1 METLIIGKPAVNTYL
16 PLQEFPKEGD
26 LFYIK
31 SKNESVGNVGAT
43 AACLL
48 AKWGMS
54 VHFTG
59 VVGNDSY
66 AEKIRDTLKSF
77 RIDTKYLET
86 QFKDG
91 TATNYIILNNK
102 TGISSKILFNNP
114 EIELTKYKYD
124 FIPDWAIIDGTDR
137 AGAYALLNN
146 NGTVKTVYYGSVGDK
161 DSIALSKRCT
171 WVVCT
176 QLFAEM
182 LTKSSCDGT
191 AEGYVEL
198 YQKIVD
204 SVGKGNYIV
213 ILNNHKILYTE
224 NGQVKML
231 PEMKMNVADYSSFD
245 AVFVGAFTFAIQN
258 GVDIDKSIK
267 LAEMAA
273 ALSLTKIGETT
284 ALPEIDEVL
293 DNSGLRDKILK
304 NNNQTQESPQ
314 PTTVEQNIIGTS
326 NNNIGYQN
334 SVASNEQVPSP
345 INYQNNVSNNTNV
358 YNNEAPIQQETNMF
372 DMPQQVTQTPVQQE
386 TNMFDNPN
394 V

>member
-66 AEKIRDTLKSF
+66 AEKVRDTLKSF

-86 QFKDG
+86 QFTEG

-102 TGISSKILFNNP
+102 TGISSKISFNNP
-114 EIELTKYKYD
+114 DIELSKYKYD

-171 WVVCT
+171 WVICT

-191 AEGYVEL
+191 AEGYVDL

-231 PEMKMNVADYSSFD
+231 PEMKINVADYSSFD
-245 AVFVGAFTFAIQN
+245 AIFVGAFTFAIQN

-293 DNSGLRDKILK
+293 DNSGLRDKILNT
-304 NNNQTQESPQ
+304 NNKPVENSE

-326 NNNIGYQN
+326 NNNIVYQN
-334 SVASNEQVPSP
+334 QNNINEQVSMPTA
-345 INYQNNVSNNTNV
+345 NQNNIPAR
-358 YNNEAPIQQETNMF
+358 EDTNMF
-372 DMPQQVTQTPVQQE
+372 DMPQQVTASPVQEVKE

>member
-102 TGISSKILFNNP
+102 TGVSSKILFNNP

-326 NNNIGYQN
+326 NNNIDYLN
-334 SVASNEQVPSP
+334 SVASNEQAPSP
-345 INYQNNVSNNTNV
+345 INYQNNVSNNANI

-372 DMPQQVTQTPVQQE
+372 D
-386 TNMFDNPN
+386 NPN

>member
-326 NNNIGYQN
+326 NNNINYQN
-334 SVASNEQVPSP
+334 SVASNEQAPSP
-345 INYQNNVSNNTNV
+345 INYQNNVSNNTNI

>member
-77 RIDTKYLET
+77 RIDTIYLET

-102 TGISSKILFNNP
+102 TGVSSKILFNNP

-191 AEGYVEL
+191 AEGYGEL

-326 NNNIGYQN
+326 NNNIDYLN
-334 SVASNEQVPSP
+334 SVASNEQAPSP
-345 INYQNNVSNNTNV
+345 INYQNNVSNNANI

-372 DMPQQVTQTPVQQE
+372 D
-386 TNMFDNPN
+386 NPN

>member
-182 LTKSSCDGT
+182 LTKTSCDGT

-314 PTTVEQNIIGTS
+314 QTTVEQNIIGTS
-326 NNNIGYQN
+326 NNNIDYQN
-334 SVASNEQVPSP
+334 SVASNEQAPSP
-345 INYQNNVSNNTNV
+345 INYQNNVSNNANI

>member
-326 NNNIGYQN
+326 NNNIDYQN

-345 INYQNNVSNNTNV
+345 INYQNNVSNNANI

>member
-182 LTKSSCDGT
+182 LTKTSCDGT

-326 NNNIGYQN
+326 NNNIDYQN
-334 SVASNEQVPSP
+334 SVASNEQAPSP
-345 INYQNNVSNNTNV
+345 INYQNNVSNNANI

>member
-345 INYQNNVSNNTNV
+345 INYQNNVSNNANI

>member
-182 LTKSSCDGT
+182 LTKTSCDGT

-314 PTTVEQNIIGTS
+314 QTTVEQNIIGTS
-326 NNNIGYQN
+326 NNNINYQN
-334 SVASNEQVPSP
+334 SVASNEQAPSP

>member
-182 LTKSSCDGT
+182 LTKTSCDGT

-345 INYQNNVSNNTNV
+345 INYQNNVSNNANI

>member
-326 NNNIGYQN
+326 NNNIDYQN
-334 SVASNEQVPSP
+334 SVASNEQAPSP
-345 INYQNNVSNNTNV
+345 INYQNNVSNNANI

>member
-314 PTTVEQNIIGTS
+314 QTTVEQNIIGTS
-326 NNNIGYQN
+326 NNNIDYQN
-334 SVASNEQVPSP
+334 SVASNEQAPSP

>member
-182 LTKSSCDGT
+182 LTKTSCDGT

-326 NNNIGYQN
+326 NNNIDYQN
-334 SVASNEQVPSP
+334 SVASNEQAISP
-345 INYQNNVSNNTNV
+345 INYQNNVSNNANI